1 MVKTR
6 WLSVAATAVL
16 GAPLASHAAGTPA
29 GTSIQNTAQVSY
41 SVGTSTVTTD
51 SNTSTIQVAER
62 LDAVLT
68 VALASVSAST
78 SPR

>member
-1 MVKTR
+1 MSRIR
-6 WLSVAATAVL
+6 WWSVAGLAVA

-41 SVGTSTVTTD
+41 TLGSTAVTAT
-51 SNTSTIQVAER
+51 SNTSSVRVAEI

-68 VALASVSAST
+68 IADLTA
-78 SPR
+78 